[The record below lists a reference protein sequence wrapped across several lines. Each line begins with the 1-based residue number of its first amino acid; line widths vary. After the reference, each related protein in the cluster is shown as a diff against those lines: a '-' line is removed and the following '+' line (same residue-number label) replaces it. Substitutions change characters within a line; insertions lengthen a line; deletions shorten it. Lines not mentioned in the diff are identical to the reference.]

1 MPTPSKPVLLNPHG
15 VCRLWVPCDT
25 RSRRDAS
32 GSRVRLRVALALDLR
47 AALALASSQLLYASR
62 TVVSSD
68 PRAARLVRQR
78 NGTSTA
84 SKAPSRYCRLTPPAG
99 PRRGRRHYRLGL
111 SVQRVRVVR
120 IEAAEPLTAPHG
132 RLVPPV
138 RKGSMEI
145 GPRRPTEGCPI
156 CYPCRFRTRQTCSDG
171 KRLAHSAVTVP

>member
-47 AALALASSQLLYASR
+47 AALALGLQPNLLYESR

-84 SKAPSRYCRLTPPAG
+84 SKAPSRYCRLTRPPA
-99 PRRGRRHYRLGL
+99 RD
-111 SVQRVRVVR
+111 
-120 IEAAEPLTAPHG
+120 AADAIT
-132 RLVPPV
+132 
-138 RKGSMEI
+138 
-145 GPRRPTEGCPI
+145 
-156 CYPCRFRTRQTCSDG
+156 D
-171 KRLAHSAVTVP
+171 SASRSNG